1 MNRINTVIFV
11 FCFFMSFTSCYT
23 SKVNV
28 VAVTDHSEQYSQED
42 SIPNILVIMPPIN
55 KTHHVRAKE
64 YFYATLAKP
73 LVEKGFYVMPPL
85 LTLDFLKHESGYDSE
100 RFLKSK
106 LSKFKKYLGADVA
119 LFTIIH
125 RWEKLAMVGSVFV
138 QVEYIFKD
146 TSTDKIL
153 FRRIIETE
161 ADGTIDLT
169 TDSNSNDNN
178 QTSLAAEAIL
188 ALVSISLTS
197 LNSAQI
203 KHHKIAQKC
212 NDELMKY
219 LPEGNYRRT
228 VSSDIGNKIISE
240 DLVVD

>member
-1 MNRINTVIFV
+1 MNRINIVILVLFY
-11 FCFFMSFTSCYT
+11 FMSFTSCYT

-28 VAVTDHSEQYSQED
+28 VAVTNDPEQYLQED

-85 LTLDFLKHESGYDSE
+85 LTLDFLRHESGYDSE
-100 RFLKSK
+100 RFLKSR
-106 LSKFKKYLGADVA
+106 LSKFKKYLGAEVA

-125 RWEKLAMVGSVFV
+125 RWEKLAMVGAVSV

-169 TDSNSNDNN
+169 TDPNSSDNS
-178 QTSLAAEAIL
+178 QTTLAAEAIL
-188 ALVSISLTS
+188 SLVSISLTS

-203 KHHKIAQKC
+203 KHHRVAQKC
-212 NDELMKY
+212 NEELMKY
-219 LPEGNYRRT
+219 LPEGNYRR
-228 VSSDIGNKIISE
+228 IENKVIIE
-240 DLVVD
+240 DVAVD